1 MTDSIPMIDTILYPE
16 DKAKWEKLSSDK
28 RVEVQL
34 HRKFWIQGEYNE
46 LFNVEEEAAEDD
58 KGAAMVIEDTVEDAK
73 RLAEAIEGITGVVEG
88 ITRVVEDATEDD
100 DDVGPECHLDVG
112 ISGPGRWKIWVR
124 KEYIRMYK
132 RCKDHLETN
141 RHKSQSPSLI
151 VTGQPGI
158 GKFFAL

>member
-73 RLAEAIEGITGVVEG
+73 RLAEAIEGITEVVEG

-100 DDVGPECHLDVG
+100 DDVGPECHLLDIG

-124 KEYIRMYK
+124 KEFIRMYK
-132 RCKDHLETN
+132 RCKGHLETN
-141 RHKSQSPSLI
+141 RHKS
-151 VTGQPGI
+151 
-158 GKFFAL
+158 